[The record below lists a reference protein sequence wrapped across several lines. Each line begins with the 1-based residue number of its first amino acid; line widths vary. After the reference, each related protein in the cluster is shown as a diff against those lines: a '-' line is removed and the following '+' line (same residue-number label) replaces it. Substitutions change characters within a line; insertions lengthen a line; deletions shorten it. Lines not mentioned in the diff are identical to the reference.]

1 MNTIPRKRIVK
12 KLALL
17 FVLAAS
23 FAYLRKPEP
32 AIAGTCQ
39 EECQDQ
45 LQICSS
51 TCDGNKWCERACAIQ
66 YEDCLNNCP

>member
-51 TCDGNKWCERACAIQ
+51 SAMETNGASALVPFNTKTV
-66 YEDCLNNCP
+66 